1 MLNHEVAIVTGAGQG
16 IGQGIATALATNGA
30 SVVLEDINSQAVE
43 ELSKKLRSSGH
54 DAFPVRTD
62 VAVAAQVD
70 RLVTTVLS
78 KFGHIDILVNN
89 AGLSLLVS
97 TMEMT
102 EDQWE
107 RIISVNMKSIF
118 LCSQAVGRHMIKR
131 KRGKIINIAS
141 VGAHGGIPKMVAYC
155 SSKGGVVSFTRAIAV
170 EWAKYNIR
178 VNSISPGMTE
188 TPLVQKLREQSPKTF
203 EQRRKL
209 IPLRRSGQVQD
220 IANLV
225 VFLASEK
232 SDYISGQDIII
243 DGGLL
248 AIHPG
253 YAKA

>member
-1 MLNHEVAIVTGAGQG
+1 
-16 IGQGIATALATNGA
+16 
-30 SVVLEDINSQAVE
+30 VVLAEINSQAIE

-62 VAVAAQVD
+62 VTVAAQVD

-141 VGAHGGIPKMVAYC
+141 VGAHGGIPEMVAYC

-209 IPLRRSGQVQD
+209 IPLRRSGHVQD